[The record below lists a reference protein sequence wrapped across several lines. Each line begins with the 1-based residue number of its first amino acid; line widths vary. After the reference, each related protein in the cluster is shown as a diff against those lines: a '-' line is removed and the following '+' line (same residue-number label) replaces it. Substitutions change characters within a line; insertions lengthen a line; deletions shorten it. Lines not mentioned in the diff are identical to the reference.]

1 LGDLE
6 KINPFLFV
14 ASVLDPCYEFD
25 ILEFWFLSNVGEGKT
40 NRIFSNLRNVL
51 DQLYSHYTMNVG
63 GSGAKLSN
71 EGRSCTSSTS
81 LGGCS
86 GTSDKVEK
94 YALKD
99 FHSFRARKNLM
110 LARTEIEKYFAE
122 DVETPNETF
131 DILMWWK
138 INSAKCPVLSEIA
151 RDVLAILLTTV
162 ASNSAFST
170 GSRVIDPC

>member
-1 LGDLE
+1 VRG
-6 KINPFLFV
+6 KQKRFV
-14 ASVLDPCYEFD
+14 
-25 ILEFWFLSNVGEGKT
+25 
-40 NRIFSNLRNVL
+40 SNLNNDL
-51 DQLYSHYTMNVG
+51 NKLYNHYTMNVG

>member
-1 LGDLE
+1 
-6 KINPFLFV
+6 
-14 ASVLDPCYEFD
+14 
-25 ILEFWFLSNVGEGKT
+25 
-40 NRIFSNLRNVL
+40 
-51 DQLYSHYTMNVG
+51 
-63 GSGAKLSN
+63 
-71 EGRSCTSSTS
+71 
-81 LGGCS
+81 
-86 GTSDKVEK
+86 
-94 YALKD
+94 
-99 FHSFRARKNLM
+99 M